1 MNQIDVQVPEVGDV
15 VKGIVTKVEDKHVDV
30 EIVNVKQSGIIP
42 ISELSSLHVEKA
54 SDVVKVDDELDL
66 KVTKV
71 EDDALILSKRAVD
84 ADRAWEDLEKKF
96 DTKEVFEAEVK
107 DVVKGGLVVDI
118 GVRGFIPAS
127 LVEAHFV
134 EDFTDY
140 KGKTLSLI
148 VVELDRDK
156 NRVILSHRAVV
167 EKEQTAKKH
176 DFLQTLEVGSVL
188 EGKVQRLTDFGAFV
202 DIGGIDGLVH
212 ISQLSHSHVEKP
224 SDVVEEGQD
233 VKVKVLSVD
242 RDNERISLSIK
253 ETLPGP
259 WSQIGE
265 KVKQGD
271 VLEGKV
277 QRLTDFG
284 AFVDIGGIDGLVHIS
299 QLSHSHVEKP
309 SDVVEEGQDVKVKVL
324 SVDRDNERI
333 SLSIKETLPGPWSQ
347 IGEKVK
353 QGDVLEGKV
362 QRLVSFG
369 AFVEILPGVEG
380 LVHIS
385 QISNKHIGTP
395 HEVLEEGQTVKVKVL
410 DVNESEERISLSM
423 RELEEAPKADQ
434 EDFRQYQAKEEPST
448 GFQLGDLIGDKLN
461 KLK

>member
-1 MNQIDVQVPEVGDV
+1 MTEEMNQIDVQVPEVGDV
-15 VKGIVTKVEDKHVDV
+15 VKGIVSKVEDKHVNVD
-30 EIVNVKQSGIIP
+30 IVNVKQPGIIP

-54 SDVVKVDDELDL
+54 SDVVKDGDELEL

-84 ADRAWEDLEKKF
+84 ADRAWEDLERKF
-96 DTKEVFEAEVK
+96 ETKEVFEAEVK

-127 LVEAHFV
+127 LVEAHYV
-134 EDFTDY
+134 EDFSDY
-140 KGKTLSLI
+140 KGKTLSLV
-148 VVELDRDK
+148 VVELDREK

-167 EKEQTAKKH
+167 EQEQLDKKQ
-176 DFLQTLEVGSVL
+176 DFLQKLEVGSVID
-188 EGKVQRLTDFGAFV
+188 GKVQRLTDFGAFV

-212 ISQLSHSHVEKP
+212 ISQLSHAHVEKP
-224 SDVVEEGQD
+224 SDVVEEGQE
-233 VKVKVLSVD
+233 VQVKVLAVD

-271 VLEGKV
+271 VLEG
-277 QRLTDFG
+277 T
-284 AFVDIGGIDGLVHIS
+284 
-299 QLSHSHVEKP
+299 
-309 SDVVEEGQDVKVKVL
+309 
-324 SVDRDNERI
+324 
-333 SLSIKETLPGPWSQ
+333 
-347 IGEKVK
+347 
-353 QGDVLEGKV
+353 V

-385 QISNKHIGTP
+385 QISHKHIGTP

-410 DVNESEERISLSM
+410 DVNEDEERISLSI
-423 RELEEAPKADQ
+423 RDLEENPEKQ
-434 EDFRQYQAKEEPST
+434 IEENYRQYQAKEENTS